1 MATWIMAMK
10 KEQYEVRR
18 NEDGTVDEIVS
29 GNIEFLHVEQMDNGH
44 WWIGITLKNK
54 KRLMLNFTSKRKI
67 KASVEED

>member
-29 GNIEFLHVEQMDNGH
+29 ENVKFLHVEQMDNGH

-54 KRLMLNFTSKRKI
+54 KRLMLNFTSGRKI

>member
-1 MATWIMAMK
+1 MAMK

-29 GNIEFLHVEQMDNGH
+29 ENVKFLHVEQMDNGH
-44 WWIGITLKNK
+44 WWVGITLKNK